1 MTAMNGDNLSG
12 CLLGAIVK
20 KTQNEARREI
30 VMRKKAIG
38 IDLGTTNSV
47 MAVVREDVPEIIP
60 MGTNDDQVLRSAVYF
75 SNISGQNHVS
85 FGKEAIERG
94 TEIGSTENFKFDF
107 KRDIGRP
114 IASDTPD
121 HTRVNSIILSALVL
135 NEFRK
140 RAYVVGQEMGQADG
154 IKDAVITVPAY
165 FTSDQRA
172 ATKNAGRI
180 AGFNVLRIINEPT
193 AAAIAYAHTKNA
205 QGNVLVFDLG
215 GGTFDVTIMR
225 VADHAY
231 DILATDGNSRLGGI
245 DFDKRLV
252 GYIMQELEKQGVNMT
267 NLSEKEKIQ
276 LQYKAEQIKT
286 SLSVNDQALY
296 EHYVNGQGYGVL
308 ITQAIFNEITLDL
321 LKDTEIKVQSTLQAS
336 GLKWEDI
343 DHILLVG
350 GSTRMPMIRQMIRL
364 MSGLEPKFDLN
375 PDTIV
380 AQGAS
385 ILADL
390 IVNNEVS
397 FSEHQDGKTTETDR
411 VVVKD
416 VTSQGIGLLFKK
428 NPNKNYSFVGDYYN
442 SVVVP
447 RNSVLPLAVTKD
459 LFAVVDGQ
467 SKFKL
472 RITEGNYENPFAVKI
487 LGQVEGQ
494 VPQPRQKGELLAQ
507 VTYAFDS
514 EQIVTVTVSD
524 PRSNTVVAHFSV
536 NAQVNQ
542 TQEVVKEDLSE
553 LQAIFAKFIS

>member
-1 MTAMNGDNLSG
+1 
-12 CLLGAIVK
+12 
-20 KTQNEARREI
+20 
-30 VMRKKAIG
+30 MRKKAIG

-47 MAVVREDVPEIIP
+47 MAVVREDMPEIIP

-75 SNISGQNHVS
+75 SNIGGQNHVS

-276 LQYKAEQIKT
+276 LQYKA
-286 SLSVNDQALY
+286 
-296 EHYVNGQGYGVL
+296 
-308 ITQAIFNEITLDL
+308 
-321 LKDTEIKVQSTLQAS
+321 
-336 GLKWEDI
+336 
-343 DHILLVG
+343 
-350 GSTRMPMIRQMIRL
+350 R
-364 MSGLEPKFDLN
+364 
-375 PDTIV
+375 
-380 AQGAS
+380 
-385 ILADL
+385 AD
-390 IVNNEVS
+390 
-397 FSEHQDGKTTETDR
+397 
-411 VVVKD
+411 
-416 VTSQGIGLLFKK
+416 
-428 NPNKNYSFVGDYYN
+428 
-442 SVVVP
+442 
-447 RNSVLPLAVTKD
+447 
-459 LFAVVDGQ
+459 
-467 SKFKL
+467 
-472 RITEGNYENPFAVKI
+472 
-487 LGQVEGQ
+487 
-494 VPQPRQKGELLAQ
+494 
-507 VTYAFDS
+507 
-514 EQIVTVTVSD
+514 
-524 PRSNTVVAHFSV
+524 
-536 NAQVNQ
+536 
-542 TQEVVKEDLSE
+542 
-553 LQAIFAKFIS
+553 

>member
-1 MTAMNGDNLSG
+1 
-12 CLLGAIVK
+12 
-20 KTQNEARREI
+20 
-30 VMRKKAIG
+30 MRKKAIG

-193 AAAIAYAHTKNA
+193 AAAIAYAHTKSA

-321 LKDTEIKVQSTLQAS
+321 LKDTEIKVQST
-336 GLKWEDI
+336 
-343 DHILLVG
+343 
-350 GSTRMPMIRQMIRL
+350 
-364 MSGLEPKFDLN
+364 
-375 PDTIV
+375 
-380 AQGAS
+380 
-385 ILADL
+385 
-390 IVNNEVS
+390 
-397 FSEHQDGKTTETDR
+397 
-411 VVVKD
+411 
-416 VTSQGIGLLFKK
+416 
-428 NPNKNYSFVGDYYN
+428 
-442 SVVVP
+442 
-447 RNSVLPLAVTKD
+447 
-459 LFAVVDGQ
+459 
-467 SKFKL
+467 
-472 RITEGNYENPFAVKI
+472 
-487 LGQVEGQ
+487 
-494 VPQPRQKGELLAQ
+494 
-507 VTYAFDS
+507 
-514 EQIVTVTVSD
+514 
-524 PRSNTVVAHFSV
+524 
-536 NAQVNQ
+536 
-542 TQEVVKEDLSE
+542 
-553 LQAIFAKFIS
+553 